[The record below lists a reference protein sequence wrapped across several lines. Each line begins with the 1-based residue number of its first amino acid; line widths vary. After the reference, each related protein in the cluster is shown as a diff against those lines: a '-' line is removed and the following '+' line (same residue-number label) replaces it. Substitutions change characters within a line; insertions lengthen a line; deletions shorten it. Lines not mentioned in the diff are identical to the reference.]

1 MLGTEKVKLA
11 FYTGPQCHL
20 CELADDVLAKTSQA
34 DQLEITKFNIREDAN
49 LYHLYAVRI
58 PVIKRLDTG
67 AELGWPFDAEQAE
80 NFLS

>member
-1 MLGTEKVKLA
+1 MKLA

-20 CELADDVLAKTSQA
+20 RELADEVLAKTSQSQ
-34 DQLEITKFNIREDAN
+34 QLNITKYNIREDAN

-67 AELGWPFDAEQAE
+67 AELGWPFDVEQAE